1 MMLGVVLVK
10 IMLYL
15 MLAVFGGVGVMFVLI
30 AVGLYP

>member
-1 MMLGVVLVK
+1 MMLEVVLVK

-15 MLAVFGGVGVMFVLI
+15 MLALFGGVGVMFVLI